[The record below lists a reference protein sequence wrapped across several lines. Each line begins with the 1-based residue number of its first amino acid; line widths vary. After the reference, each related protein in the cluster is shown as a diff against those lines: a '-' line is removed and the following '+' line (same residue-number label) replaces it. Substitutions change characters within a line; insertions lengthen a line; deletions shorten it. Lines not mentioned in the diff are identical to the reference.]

1 MTKSN
6 VTGFAVEINSN
17 VDCNSENV
25 IYLISCRKCPEQYVG
40 ETKRK
45 FKDRMGEHRNYV
57 RNQVLTK
64 ATGLHFNKP
73 GHQLSDMQVTVLE
86 KIQNEDPHFRKEREK
101 MFISKFNTK
110 YKGMNGNNGG

>member
-6 VTGFAVEINSN
+6 VTGFTVEINSN

-25 IYLISCRKCPEQYVG
+25 IYLIFCRRCPEQYIG

-57 RNQVLTK
+57 RNQVLIK
-64 ATGLHFNKP
+64 AAGLHFNKP

-86 KIQNEDPHFRKEREK
+86 KIQNEYPHFRILFADYVLFTDEGLVIKPK
-101 MFISKFNTK
+101 VL
-110 YKGMNGNNGG
+110 